1 MTVEFNHTIVWS
13 SDSKASAAFLA
24 DILGLAEPKRW
35 GPFQVVVT
43 ANGVNMDF
51 LNKEGKIAPQHYAF
65 LVSEGEFDQI
75 FGRVKERGLTY
86 WADPENTQEGEIN
99 NRDGGRG
106 FYFKDPDGH
115 MLEAITRPYGS
126 GGWNP

>member
-1 MTVEFNHTIVWS
+1 M
-13 SDSKASAAFLA
+13 
-24 DILGLAEPKRW
+24 
-35 GPFQVVVT
+35 
-43 ANGVNMDF
+43 
-51 LNKEGKIAPQHYAF
+51 
-65 LVSEGEFDQI
+65 
-75 FGRVKERGLTY
+75 KERGLTY

>member
-13 SDSKASAAFLA
+13 SDSNASAAFLA

-43 ANGVNMDF
+43 ANGVNIDF

-86 WADPENTQEGEIN
+86 WADPENIQEGEIN

-115 MLEAITRPYGS
+115 MLEAIARPYGS